1 MRKLAVKW
9 EMGNST
15 LSPIAIP
22 CHLHSFPPFI
32 PCNPFFTACPR
43 AVIRGTSFLTS
54 PAWGT
59 HSLPGTYGAVQRQA
73 KGDRGKTYACTQYTS
88 ASPVQ
93 LRGVPT
99 TEQPRRAQG
108 RIRRGPYTSGG
119 GKGRR
124 AGALKNALVSCQGS
138 RRHTRR
144 RLQPLLVSKAHDQ

>member
-1 MRKLAVKW
+1 
-9 EMGNST
+9 MGDGEQHPISHCCS
-15 LSPIAIP
+15 LSPP
-22 CHLHSFPPFI
+22 FLPSFPAILFHRR
-32 PCNPFFTACPR
+32 PR